1 MVQISHFRRKETE
14 THRCRV
20 TCPRPH
26 SKVVVALELE
36 SGGHDVQST
45 AHIFYSLKKTFF
57 KVYKVIAPPYRKVR
71 KIEGKITLMRT
82 QETNNPGVQFG
93 GQVVDVGVGPACRDS
108 PLSCISLAGL
118 WASVSSPDHNISVNL
133 IWH

>member
-36 SGGHDVQST
+36 SRDHDVQST
-45 AHIFYSLKKTFF
+45 AHIFYSFKKTFL

-71 KIEGKITLMRT
+71 KIEGKITLIWT
-82 QETNNPGVQFG
+82 QETSDPDVQFG
-93 GQVVDVGVGPACRDS
+93 GQVVDGGMGPACRDS
-108 PLSCISLAGL
+108 PLSSTSLAGL
-118 WASVSSPDHNISVNL
+118 WASGSSPDHDISVNL